1 MLKIFQ
7 QHERR
12 FGRINNFVNSMYLSK
27 ILFYHLKDF
36 YFLII
41 SLVLCAL
48 SKAV

>member
-27 ILFYHLKDF
+27 ILF
-36 YFLII
+36 II
-41 SLVLCAL
+41 
-48 SKAV
+48 KKIFIF